1 MAPAKDI
8 LLQILLEAKEK
19 NLSLG
24 KTQLIKLLY
33 LVEVEHYRET
43 GERLTSLQWVFHLY
57 GPYAYELEDIL
68 DEREFEKEE
77 FKTASERDFIGFRI
91 AEPGRSYQAFVNAKV
106 SLTVKK
112 VIGTWGNRSLSE
124 LLDYVYFQTEPM
136 QRVKERGEK
145 LDFQAIDREP
155 QEPVYPVS
163 ATKDARKKVE
173 ELRARVKAS
182 LQTFAVTEP
191 IHLQQDRDELEA
203 IEEWDSPPEKAELP
217 DVTVKLSAKSE
228 NANNT
233 SS

>member
-1 MAPAKDI
+1 MATAKDI
-8 LLQILLEAKEK
+8 LLQILLEAKDR

-43 GERLTSLQWVFHLY
+43 GERLTSLQWVFYLY
-57 GPYAYELEDIL
+57 GPYSHELEDIL
-68 DEREFEKEE
+68 AEREFEKEAL
-77 FKTASERDFIGFRI
+77 KTAPERDFINFRI
-91 AEPGRSYQAFVNAKV
+91 AEPVRSYQSFVNPRL

-112 VIGTWGNRSLSE
+112 VVGIWGSRPLSD

-136 QRVKERGEK
+136 QKVKERGDK
-145 LDFQAIDREP
+145 LDFQSIDREP
-155 QEPVYPVS
+155 QEPVYAIS

-173 ELRARVKAS
+173 ELRERVKAS
-182 LQTFAVTEP
+182 LQTFVATHP
-191 IHLQQDRDELEA
+191 IHLHQDIDELEA
-203 IEEWDSPPEKAELP
+203 IEEWDSPPEKAGLP
-217 DVTVKLSAKSE
+217 EITVKLSSSSP